1 MRWSLFFLLF
11 SSSFVTAQ
19 VCSLAAFPK
28 AQDTT
33 ETMIFHTTEIMPLL
47 LIKTNDPEGNYRQQ
61 ADQQLI
67 RFIYS
72 NLRYPAMSRESAI
85 SGTIVVSFTIT
96 AEGRIDPASITCPR
110 DIGGG
115 FGDEGKRLI
124 HLMADLGWQW
134 VPGSQ
139 GGKAVPIR
147 YNLPIRIRL
156 E

>member
-1 MRWSLFFLLF
+1 MRWSLLFLLF
-11 SSSFVTAQ
+11 STSFASAQ
-19 VCSLAAFPK
+19 VCGLTAPPQ
-28 AQDTT
+28 AQDTP
-33 ETMIFHTTEIMPLL
+33 EMIFHTTEVMPLL
-47 LIKTNDPEGNYRQQ
+47 LLQTKDSGTNYRQQ
-61 ADQQLI
+61 AEQQLI

-72 NLRYPAMSRESAI
+72 NLRYPAISRESAI
-85 SGTIVVSFTIT
+85 NGTIVVSFTIT

>member
-1 MRWSLFFLLF
+1 MRWSLLFLLF
-11 SSSFVTAQ
+11 SLQFASAQ
-19 VCSLAAFPK
+19 NCNLAAFPK

-47 LIKTNDPEGNYRQQ
+47 LIKTKDSGADYRQQ
-61 ADQQLI
+61 TEQQLI
-67 RFIYS
+67 HFIYS
-72 NLRYPAMSRESAI
+72 NLRYPPISRNNCV

-96 AEGRIDPASITCPR
+96 AEGLIDPASITCPR

-134 VPGSQ
+134 VPASQ
-139 GGKAVPIR
+139 GGKNVAVR

-156 E
+156 Q